1 MLMIRT
7 FRPIPLENIKLVV
20 FDLDGTLID
29 SEYDLA
35 ASVNAMLL
43 HYGRNE
49 LPLEVIKSYIGDG
62 APMLVR
68 RALGDPNDEAFL
80 QEALLF
86 FLNYYREHKL
96 DSTYAYEGIAQSLE
110 HIGSFNGTV
119 RKFAVLTNKP
129 VRPARDILAG
139 LGLASR
145 FFQIYGGNSFETKK
159 PDPLGIR
166 TIMQE
171 AGTLPEESVMVGDT
185 EVDILTA
192 RNAGMW
198 SVGVNYG
205 FAPHTL
211 ERVHPDVLVDTPIEL
226 ARALSIAGVAEDEE
240 EGEWN

>member
-1 MLMIRT
+1 MIRT
-7 FRPIPLENIKLVV
+7 FRPIQLEKIKLVV

-35 ASVNAMLL
+35 ASINAMLL
-43 HYGRNE
+43 RYGRNE
-49 LPLEVIKSYIGDG
+49 LPLAMIKTYIGDG

-68 RALGDPNDEAFL
+68 RALGDPDDEAFL

-96 DSTYAYEGIAQSLE
+96 DSTYAYEGVAQSLE
-110 HIGSFNGTV
+110 QIANFNGGV
-119 RKFAVLTNKP
+119 RKLAVLTNKP

-145 FFQIYGGNSFETKK
+145 FFQVYGGNSFETKK
-159 PDPLGIR
+159 PDPLGVR

-171 AGTLPEESVMVGDT
+171 AAASPEQSVMVGDT

-198 SVGVNYG
+198 SIGVNYG
-205 FAPHTL
+205 FAPHSL